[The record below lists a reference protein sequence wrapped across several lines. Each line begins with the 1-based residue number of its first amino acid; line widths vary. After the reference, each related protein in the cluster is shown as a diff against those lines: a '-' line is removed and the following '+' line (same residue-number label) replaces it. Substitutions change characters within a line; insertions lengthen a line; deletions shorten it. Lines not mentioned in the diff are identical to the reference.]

1 MRRITP
7 RKADF
12 LKYIQDEL
20 QLEKLRQ
27 LRTKKQQ
34 AVERERLAKLG
45 LLDEFGNDTSSNGN
59 NNMTSKEH
67 LGDFHVIQCI
77 HLLFRRT
84 LRKYNKEDVSIYLQ
98 YADVC
103 KQLKSWNK
111 LPQVYAEAVQIH
123 PHCTGLWIEAAS
135 HEFFH
140 RQSVSTARIL
150 LQRALRINKTAK
162 DLWLQSFALEYHY
175 IAKMKGRRA
184 ILEGNSGTEEDDL
197 QSTLFA
203 VAKIVYDNAIEAIP
217 DDVSFRLGFLDLC
230 KSFPYTDSMEAH
242 IYKTIRKDFQD
253 QPQAWIA
260 RATHILE
267 VQQKQ
272 TEKNEE
278 DDDND
283 NAPQGFTV
291 PPEEDSSSEE
301 ESFDDDDSSDD
312 DSSKENSNDE
322 PAKKKQK
329 SKHDTERA
337 DTHEDP
343 ILATIQKAIKA
354 VLSSQMV
361 LESMQFLWMYWEK
374 VEEIFTDMDM
384 VARTRQNILV
394 FMQEILNGAASHKGS
409 LKSMY
414 SVGVVLEHAEY
425 FVRVDQ
431 AEEAVKVVTDFID
444 ESLLERGESDK
455 NVANLT
461 SVWLRLADLTSEVV
475 SVEEA
480 CRVLNRALHHT
491 PMSNPDYLKILL
503 ELFGAEL
510 SVARQSESDTK
521 TSKEMNKE
529 ISDIFQK
536 ILLLSSSGSTIGENT
551 DTLDDEVGSVT
562 FGIPSVAQ
570 ACLHFL
576 NYCCDTLGPLTGA
589 RKACKAIVLQSKFL
603 DRLDAKGMAMEDI
616 EALVAFFDKS
626 LKTEICNVKSGSDN
640 EGMSQKKG
648 KLHIRQLYKAVI
660 SLFND
665 VPSLATKY
673 QQERNEASLL

>member
-45 LLDEFGNDTSSNGN
+45 LLDEFGNDTSNNGNN

-67 LGDFHVIQCI
+67 LGDFHVIQSI

-184 ILEGNSGTEEDDL
+184 ILEGTSGAEEDDL

-242 IYKTIRKDFQD
+242 IYKTIRKNFQD

-267 VQQKQ
+267 EQQKQ
-272 TEKNEE
+272 SEKNEE
-278 DDDND
+278 GDDD
-283 NAPQGFTV
+283 ASVPQGFTV

-301 ESFDDDDSSDD
+301 ESSDDDDSSDE
-312 DSSKENSNDE
+312 DSSKEDSNDE

-329 SKHDTERA
+329 SKHDSERA

-343 ILATIQKAIKA
+343 ILATIQKANKA
-354 VLSSQMV
+354 VISSEMV

-394 FMQEILNGAASHKGS
+394 FMQEMLNGAASRKGS
-409 LKSMY
+409 VKSIY
-414 SVGVVLEHAEY
+414 SVGVVLEHVEY
-425 FVRVDQ
+425 LVRVDQ
-431 AEEAVKVVTDFID
+431 AEEALQVVTNFI
-444 ESLLERGESDK
+444 EKSLLEKGESD
-455 NVANLT
+455 NYVTNLT
-461 SVWLRLADLTSEVV
+461 SVWLRLAELTSEIV

-480 CRVLNRALHHT
+480 CPVLTRALHHT
-491 PMSNPDYLKILL
+491 PMSKPDYLKILL

-510 SVARQSESDTK
+510 TVARQSESDTK
-521 TSKEMNKE
+521 TSKELSKE
-529 ISDIFQK
+529 ISETFQK
-536 ILLLSSSGSTIGENT
+536 ILLLSSSGSVIA
-551 DTLDDEVGSVT
+551 DTNDAEVSSIT

-570 ACLHFL
+570 SCLHFL

-589 RKACKAIVLQSKFL
+589 RKACQAIVLQSKYL
-603 DRLDAKGMAMEDI
+603 DRCDAKEMAMEDV
-616 EALVAFFDKS
+616 EALVTFFDKS
-626 LKTEICNVKSGSDN
+626 LKTEISNLKSGSDKS
-640 EGMSQKKG
+640 MSQKKKG
-648 KLHIRQLYKAVI
+648 KLHIRQLHNAVI
-660 SLFND
+660 SLFKD